1 MILLNKLRDTTF
13 LSYLF
18 TIILWGSAFP
28 IIKIALNDFSAESL
42 SAFRLILATIILL
55 PFVIIKKLPTPELR
69 DIPVIFILGF
79 CGFVIYHTALNF
91 GETLIS
97 AGISGIL
104 VSTTP
109 IFSSALAYMFLKE
122 HFSKWNWLSSLVAF
136 IGISI
141 ISISKDDYTTI
152 NVLGVFII
160 LLASFSESLYFTF
173 QKKYIEKYGFIAFT
187 LYTIMASS
195 PFMLIFIPEIIND
208 IHGATFTSIVSVLYL
223 AIFPTIIPYVLLA
236 YIVKSVG
243 VSDATMS
250 LYLTPIVSLLLSYL
264 LLDELPTTLAII
276 GGIITLL
283 GVSLSNFFQN
293 T

>member
-1 MILLNKLRDTTF
+1 MNKLRDTTF

-28 IIKIALNDFSAESL
+28 MIKIALNDFSAESL

-55 PFVIIKKLPTPELR
+55 PFVIIKKLPPPELR

-109 IFSSALAYMFLKE
+109 IFSSALAYIFLKE

>member
-1 MILLNKLRDTTF
+1 MNKLRDTTF

-69 DIPVIFILGF
+69 DVPVVFILGF

-109 IFSSALAYMFLKE
+109 IFSSALAYIFLKE

-160 LLASFSESLYFTF
+160 LLASFGESLYFTF

-276 GGIITLL
+276 GGLITLL

>member
-1 MILLNKLRDTTF
+1 MNKLRDTTF

-28 IIKIALNDFSAESL
+28 MIKIALNDFNAESL

-109 IFSSALAYMFLKE
+109 IFSSALAYIFLKE

-173 QKKYIEKYGFIAFT
+173 QKKYIEKYSFIAFT

>member
-1 MILLNKLRDTTF
+1 MSSGASRVYKRQ
-13 LSYLF
+13 
-18 TIILWGSAFP
+18 IILWGSAFP
-28 IIKIALNDFSAESL
+28 MIKIALNDFSAESL

-109 IFSSALAYMFLKE
+109 IFSSALAYIFLKE

>member
-1 MILLNKLRDTTF
+1 MNKLRDTTF

-28 IIKIALNDFSAESL
+28 MIKIALNDFSAESL

-109 IFSSALAYMFLKE
+109 IFSSALAYIFLKE

-136 IGISI
+136 IGRSI

-264 LLDELPTTLAII
+264 FLDELPTTLAII

-283 GVSLSNFFQN
+283 GVSLCNFFQN

>member
-1 MILLNKLRDTTF
+1 MNKLRDTTF

-28 IIKIALNDFSAESL
+28 MIKIALNDFSEESL

-109 IFSSALAYMFLKE
+109 IFSSALAYIFLKE

-152 NVLGVFII
+152 NVLGVLII

-264 LLDELPTTLAII
+264 FLDELPTTLAII

>member
-1 MILLNKLRDTTF
+1 MNKLRDTTF

-28 IIKIALNDFSAESL
+28 MIKIALNDFSAESL

-79 CGFVIYHTALNF
+79 YGFVIYHTALNF

-109 IFSSALAYMFLKE
+109 IFSSALAYIFLKE

>member
-1 MILLNKLRDTTF
+1 MNKLRDTTF

-79 CGFVIYHTALNF
+79 CGFVIHHTALNF

-109 IFSSALAYMFLKE
+109 IFSSALAYIFLKE

>member
-1 MILLNKLRDTTF
+1 MNKLRDTTF

-28 IIKIALNDFSAESL
+28 MIKIALNDFSAESL

-109 IFSSALAYMFLKE
+109 IFSSALAYIFLKE

-173 QKKYIEKYGFIAFT
+173 QKKYIEKYSFIAFT

-276 GGIITLL
+276 GGLITLL

>member
-1 MILLNKLRDTTF
+1 MNKLRDTTF

-109 IFSSALAYMFLKE
+109 IFSTALAYMFLKE

>member
-1 MILLNKLRDTTF
+1 MNKLQDTTF

-28 IIKIALNDFSAESL
+28 MIKIALNDFSAESL

-91 GETLIS
+91 GEALIS

-109 IFSSALAYMFLKE
+109 IFSSALAYIFLKE

>member
-1 MILLNKLRDTTF
+1 MNKLRDTTF

-18 TIILWGSAFP
+18 TIIFWGSAFP
-28 IIKIALNDFSAESL
+28 MIKIALNDFSAESL

-109 IFSSALAYMFLKE
+109 IFSSALAYIFLKE

>member
-1 MILLNKLRDTTF
+1 MNKLRDTTF

-28 IIKIALNDFSAESL
+28 MIKIALNDFSAESL

-79 CGFVIYHTALNF
+79 CEFVIYHTALNF

-109 IFSSALAYMFLKE
+109 IFSSALAYIFLKE

-141 ISISKDDYTTI
+141 ISISKDDCTTI

-276 GGIITLL
+276 GGLITLL

>member
-1 MILLNKLRDTTF
+1 MNKLRDTTF

-28 IIKIALNDFSAESL
+28 MIKIALNDFSAESL

-109 IFSSALAYMFLKE
+109 IFSSALAYIFLKE

-276 GGIITLL
+276 GGFITLL

>member
-1 MILLNKLRDTTF
+1 KLRDTTF

-28 IIKIALNDFSAESL
+28 MIKIALNDFSAESL

-109 IFSSALAYMFLKE
+109 IFSSALAYIFLKE
-122 HFSKWNWLSSLVAF
+122 RFSKWNWLSSLVAF

-276 GGIITLL
+276 GGLITLL

>member
-1 MILLNKLRDTTF
+1 MNKLRDTTF

-28 IIKIALNDFSAESL
+28 MIKIALNDFSAESL

-91 GETLIS
+91 GKTLIS

-109 IFSSALAYMFLKE
+109 IFSSALAYIFLKE

>member
-1 MILLNKLRDTTF
+1 
-13 LSYLF
+13 
-18 TIILWGSAFP
+18 IILWGSAFP
-28 IIKIALNDFSAESL
+28 MIKIALNDFSAESL

-91 GETLIS
+91 GEALIS

-109 IFSSALAYMFLKE
+109 IFSSALAYIFLKE

>member
-1 MILLNKLRDTTF
+1 MNKLRDTTF

-28 IIKIALNDFSAESL
+28 MIKIALNDFSAESL

-55 PFVIIKKLPTPELR
+55 PFVIIKKLPTPELK

-109 IFSSALAYMFLKE
+109 IFSSALAYIFLKE

>member
-1 MILLNKLRDTTF
+1 MNKLQDTTF

-28 IIKIALNDFSAESL
+28 MIKIALNDFSAESL

-91 GETLIS
+91 GEALIS

-109 IFSSALAYMFLKE
+109 IFSSALAYIFLKE

-243 VSDATMS
+243 VSYATMS

>member
-1 MILLNKLRDTTF
+1 MNKLRDTTF

-28 IIKIALNDFSAESL
+28 MIKIALNDFSAASL

-109 IFSSALAYMFLKE
+109 IFSSALAYIFLKE

-152 NVLGVFII
+152 NVLGVLII

-264 LLDELPTTLAII
+264 FLDELPTTLAII

>member
-1 MILLNKLRDTTF
+1 MNKLRDTTF

-28 IIKIALNDFSAESL
+28 MIKIALNDFSAESL

-55 PFVIIKKLPTPELR
+55 AFVIIKKLPTPELR

-109 IFSSALAYMFLKE
+109 IFSSALAYIFLKE

>member
-1 MILLNKLRDTTF
+1 MNKLRDTTF

-28 IIKIALNDFSAESL
+28 MIKIALNDFSAESL

-109 IFSSALAYMFLKE
+109 IFSSALAYIFLKE

-223 AIFPTIIPYVLLA
+223 AIFPTIIPYILLA

>member
-1 MILLNKLRDTTF
+1 MNKLRDTTF

-28 IIKIALNDFSAESL
+28 MIKIALNDFSAESL

-69 DIPVIFILGF
+69 DIPAIFILGF

-109 IFSSALAYMFLKE
+109 IFSSALAYIFLKE

>member
-1 MILLNKLRDTTF
+1 MNKLRDTTF

-28 IIKIALNDFSAESL
+28 MIKIALNDFSAESL

-109 IFSSALAYMFLKE
+109 IFSNALAYIFLKE
-122 HFSKWNWLSSLVAF
+122 RFSKWNWLSSLVAF

-276 GGIITLL
+276 GGLITLL

>member
-1 MILLNKLRDTTF
+1 MNKLRDTTF

-28 IIKIALNDFSAESL
+28 MIKIALNDFSAESL

-109 IFSSALAYMFLKE
+109 IFSSALAYIFLKE

-223 AIFPTIIPYVLLA
+223 AIFPNIIPYVLLA

-276 GGIITLL
+276 GGLITLL

>member
-1 MILLNKLRDTTF
+1 MNKLRDTTF

-28 IIKIALNDFSAESL
+28 MIKIALNDFSTESL

-109 IFSSALAYMFLKE
+109 IFSSALAYIFLKE

-276 GGIITLL
+276 GGLITLL

>member
-1 MILLNKLRDTTF
+1 MNKLRDTTF

-264 LLDELPTTLAII
+264 LLDKLPTTLAII

>member
-1 MILLNKLRDTTF
+1 MNKLRDTTF

-28 IIKIALNDFSAESL
+28 MIKIALNDFSAESL

-109 IFSSALAYMFLKE
+109 IFSSALAYIFLKE

-236 YIVKSVG
+236 DIVKSVG

-276 GGIITLL
+276 GGLITLL

>member
-1 MILLNKLRDTTF
+1 MNKLRDTTF

-28 IIKIALNDFSAESL
+28 MIKIALNDFSAESL

-109 IFSSALAYMFLKE
+109 IFSSALAYIFLKE

-208 IHGATFTSIVSVLYL
+208 IHGATFTSIGSVLYL

-276 GGIITLL
+276 GGLITLL

>member
-1 MILLNKLRDTTF
+1 MNKLQDTTF

-28 IIKIALNDFSAESL
+28 MIKIALNDFSAESL

-91 GETLIS
+91 GEALIS

-109 IFSSALAYMFLKE
+109 IFSSALAYIFLKE

-223 AIFPTIIPYVLLA
+223 AIFPTIIPYVLFA

>member
-1 MILLNKLRDTTF
+1 MNKLQDTTF

-28 IIKIALNDFSAESL
+28 MIKIALNDFSAESL

-109 IFSSALAYMFLKE
+109 IFSSALAYIFLKE

-276 GGIITLL
+276 GGLITLL

>member
-1 MILLNKLRDTTF
+1 MNKLRDTTF

-28 IIKIALNDFSAESL
+28 MIKIALNDFSAESL

-109 IFSSALAYMFLKE
+109 IFSSALAYIFLKE

-223 AIFPTIIPYVLLA
+223 AILPTIIPYVLLA

-276 GGIITLL
+276 GGLITLL

>member
-1 MILLNKLRDTTF
+1 MNKLRDTTF

-28 IIKIALNDFSAESL
+28 MIKIALNDFSAESL

-109 IFSSALAYMFLKE
+109 IFSSALAYIFLKE

-187 LYTIMASS
+187 LYTIIASS

-276 GGIITLL
+276 GGLITLL

>member
-1 MILLNKLRDTTF
+1 MNKLRDTTF

-28 IIKIALNDFSAESL
+28 MIKIALNDFSAESL

-109 IFSSALAYMFLKE
+109 IFSSALAYIFLKE
-122 HFSKWNWLSSLVAF
+122 RFSKWNWLSSLVAF

-264 LLDELPTTLAII
+264 LLDELSTTLAII
-276 GGIITLL
+276 GGLITLL

>member
-1 MILLNKLRDTTF
+1 MNKLRDTTF

-28 IIKIALNDFSAESL
+28 MIKIALNDFSAESL

-109 IFSSALAYMFLKE
+109 IFSSALAYIFLKE

-223 AIFPTIIPYVLLA
+223 AILPTIIPYVLLA

>member
-1 MILLNKLRDTTF
+1 MNKLRDTTF

-28 IIKIALNDFSAESL
+28 MIKIALNDFSAESL

-55 PFVIIKKLPTPELR
+55 PFVIIKKLSTPELR

-109 IFSSALAYMFLKE
+109 IFSSALAYIFLKE

>member
-1 MILLNKLRDTTF
+1 MNKLRDTTF

-28 IIKIALNDFSAESL
+28 MIKIALNDFSAESL

-104 VSTTP
+104 VS
-109 IFSSALAYMFLKE
+109 SALAYIFLKE

>member
-1 MILLNKLRDTTF
+1 MNKLRDTTF

-28 IIKIALNDFSAESL
+28 MIKIALNDFSAESL

-109 IFSSALAYMFLKE
+109 IFSSALAYIFLKE

-173 QKKYIEKYGFIAFT
+173 QKKYIEKYDFIAFT

>member
-1 MILLNKLRDTTF
+1 MNKLRDTTF

-28 IIKIALNDFSAESL
+28 MIKIALNDFSAESL

-109 IFSSALAYMFLKE
+109 IFSSALAYIFLKE

-152 NVLGVFII
+152 NVLGVLII